1 MSQEPVNIMGVV
13 AFPNENG
20 QREIRFIDSE
30 YNNLFTVPDG
40 GNIIALMAMRTRTI
54 LSNGV

>member
-20 QREIRFIDSE
+20 QREIRF
-30 YNNLFTVPDG
+30 
-40 GNIIALMAMRTRTI
+40 MRRM
-54 LSNGV
+54 